1 MEVPPPIRCCRLSVP
16 KQHLLQ
22 LRTAYALPRRQ
33 PQPHQQ
39 PAQILA
45 LFQCDIAAV
54 NLRDVAYDREAKP
67 RPRLAAVEPHPAV
80 EDACPVGRRDAG
92 TVILRS
98 EEHTSELLSLMRI
111 SYAVFCLN
119 KKKNTHPEH

>member
-54 NLRDVAYDREAKP
+54 NLRDVAYDRKAKP
-67 RPRLAAVEPHPAV
+67 RPRLAAAEPHPAS
-80 EDACPVGRRDAG
+80 EDACPVVRRDASPL
-92 TVILRS
+92 TLAQYPPNIK
-98 EEHTSELLSLMRI
+98 T
-111 SYAVFCLN
+111 
-119 KKKNTHPEH
+119 